1 MADSGRNRPDPSP
14 VQNHDDDRFQWKT
27 STVSTLQSLQSPF
40 SKLPATPSLMD
51 DAYNAPQPSSATSSL
66 ASVLVESEPSW
77 SDHPPNKRRD
87 TNVTKE
93 TTAECMKTLSEYSK
107 SGEGRAML
115 LLWEFDR
122 VMCGRLPTIHTPLPL
137 SETKSS
143 KDPSRAPMMAKA
155 IFSKSKSLPP
165 GNLSTDGSLGTGLKG
180 RPAFPW
186 LGLSK
191 SDSAGKVC
199 HSSTRNPHDILA
211 LTDMVGRSNSYTGGV
226 ARCVGRYQDVHKDV
240 QYKAFASFQT
250 NDQIKNEPDTLVLV
264 PGKRPTTNCS

>member
-93 TTAECMKTLSEYSK
+93 TTAECMKTL
-107 SGEGRAML
+107 L

-122 VMCGRLPTIHTPLPL
+122 AMCGKLPTIHTPVPL

-143 KDPSRAPMMAKA
+143 KDPTHAPMMAKA

-165 GNLSTDGSLGTGLKG
+165 GNLSTAGSLGAGLKG

-186 LGLSK
+186 LGRSQ

-199 HSSTRNPHDILA
+199 HSMAIRNPHDILA
-211 LTDMVGRSNSYTGGV
+211 LTDMIGRSNSYTGGV
-226 ARCVGRYQDVHKDV
+226 ARYASRHQDVNKDV
-240 QYKAFASFQT
+240 QYKGFASFQT
-250 NDQIKNEPDTLVLV
+250 NDQMKNEPDTLVLV